1 MYYGAKCNPPYY
13 FVHFVKKYLQMKIFQ
28 VDAFTNQIFSGNPA
42 AVVPLETW
50 LDVNVMQQIASE
62 NNLSETAFLVQ
73 NRDGSYRLRWFTP
86 TTEVDLCGHATLA
99 TAHVLFEHEGYSEN
113 KIRFESNSGPLT
125 VEKRNDLYWMNFPS
139 QPPDKIPVPKLIP
152 DALGT
157 IPIYTG
163 MNVDLLVL
171 VNDEET
177 VAKMKPDLII
187 LERMEARGVIVTA
200 PGNDVDFV
208 SRFFAPNVGVPE
220 DPVTGSAHTVLTP
233 FWSKRLSKK
242 HLKARQLSKR
252 GGHIH
257 CTQLDNRV
265 EIGGSAITY
274 MTGSIQV

>member
-1 MYYGAKCNPPYY
+1 
-13 FVHFVKKYLQMKIFQ
+13 MKIFQ

-42 AVVPLETW
+42 AVVPLDSW
-50 LDVNVMQQIASE
+50 LNVNTMQQIAAE
-62 NNLSETAFLVQ
+62 NNLSETAFIVEEKS
-73 NRDGSYRLRWFTP
+73 GAYRIRWFTP

-99 TAHVLFEHEGYSEN
+99 TAHVLFEHEGYREK

-125 VEKRNDLYWMNFPS
+125 VEKRDDLYWMNFPS

-171 VNDEET
+171 VSDEET
-177 VAKMKPDLII
+177 VARMKPDLMI
-187 LERMEARGVIVTA
+187 LEKMEARGVIVTA
-200 PGNDVDFV
+200 PGKNVDFV
-208 SRFFAPNVGVPE
+208 SRFFAPSVGVPE

-242 HLKARQLSKR
+242 DLKARQLSKR
-252 GGHIH
+252 GGAIH
-257 CTQLDNRV
+257 CKQLGDRV
-265 EIGGSAITY
+265 EIGGSAATY